1 MALGTRKDPY
11 LGFNFLVE
19 IEGLL
24 VGGFSDV
31 TGLQSEVELFDYR
44 EGGLNGYI
52 HRLAGPAR
60 YPVNLVL
67 KHGITD
73 DPTLWL
79 WHRDVRRGIIARR
92 NVTVILLDAAREP
105 VHHWHLE
112 RAYPTRWIGPELRA
126 TSNTV
131 AVETVEFV
139 HCGFSLI

>member
-1 MALGTRKDPY
+1 MALGTRNDPY
-11 LGFNFLVE
+11 LGHNFLVE

-31 TGLQSEVELFDYR
+31 TGLQSEVELHDYR
-44 EGGLNGYI
+44 EGGLNGYV

-60 YPVNLVL
+60 YPANLVL

-79 WHRDVRRGIIARR
+79 WHRDVRHGIILRR

-105 VHHWHLE
+105 VTHWHLE
-112 RAYPTRWIGPELRA
+112 RAYPARWIGPELRA
-126 TSNTV
+126 AAATV
-131 AVETVEFV
+131 AVEAVEFV
-139 HCGFSLI
+139 H